1 MHSNAEAGGGRVAC
15 HCWGSMEESDSFGR
29 RWIGGGNGNGNPIIQ
44 LRVSGEEDGC
54 VT

>member
-1 MHSNAEAGGGRVAC
+1 MHSNAKAGEEDESHAIAGIDGGV
-15 HCWGSMEESDSFGR
+15 GSLGR

-44 LRVSGEEDGC
+44 LCVSGEEDGC